1 MAKTPEVSVIMLT
14 YNREKMLS
22 GMIECIL
29 KQTMEDFEFI
39 IVDNGSTD
47 GSGRIAEEYAKKD
60 QRIRVIHRDRGSIGS
75 GRNTGLDNAC
85 GRFVAFVDDDDS
97 CTEEYLAFLH
107 KLITENDA
115 DVSICGATWSD
126 RPNEEYLM
134 TGEEAVEKLLQ
145 RKNYNVAF
153 PTKMFKR
160 EVFDHYR
167 FLEEGKYDD
176 IYLMPL
182 ILANVKKVVYNGR
195 SQYDFYRH
203 EHNNSEWTQNHK
215 LITPEI
221 LTEYLNV
228 YRERTDYLCMLY
240 PDKSDEWKYFN
251 WSFVISMV
259 EKVSR
264 YELEPCYAIREELAE
279 ILSKHYA
286 EFTACPWITD
296 FEKDWMKTYIKEK

>member
-1 MAKTPEVSVIMLT
+1 MVKTPEISVIMLT

-29 KQTMEDFEFI
+29 KQTMKDFEFV

-75 GRNTGLDNAC
+75 GRNTGLDNAR

-97 CTEEYLAFLH
+97 CTEDYLAFLH
-107 KLITENDA
+107 KLITETDA

-126 RPNEEYLM
+126 RPDEEYLM

-160 EVFDHYR
+160 EVFDRYR

-240 PDKSDEWKYFN
+240 PYKSDEWKYFN
-251 WSFVISMV
+251 WSFMISMV

-264 YELEPCYAIREELAE
+264 YELEPCYAIREELTE

-286 EFTACPWITD
+286 EFTTCPWITD